1 MSDDREKKSWREI
14 DATRDRRGGGR
25 SGRRADPDERLRER
39 ASQSAAYSKYKSN
52 LDKLFTPGG
61 GGALPENLRAQLGPA
76 DESSAARRKA
86 LEDLKQDPSEATLA
100 AYLATGAP
108 LPDDAR
114 LLMGL
119 LDIREEAQLRPL
131 LSRLLEIVEDG
142 KKPNRMLLIQK
153 VTALRHRVEAAETVE
168 LLDML
173 LAALG

>member
-1 MSDDREKKSWREI
+1 MGDDREKKSWREI
-14 DATRDRRGGGR
+14 DSTRERSGRG
-25 SGRRADPDERLRER
+25 GRRADPDERLRDR
-39 ASQSAAYSKYKSN
+39 ASRSAAYSKYKSN

-61 GGALPENLRAQLGPA
+61 GGALPENLRAQLGPV
-76 DESSAARRKA
+76 DEASAARRQA
-86 LEDLKQDPSEATLA
+86 LEDLKRDPSETTLK
-100 AYLATGAP
+100 AYLATGAL

-119 LDIREEAQLRPL
+119 LDLEDEELLRSL

-142 KKPNRMLLIQK
+142 KRPNRMLLLQK
-153 VTALRHRVEAAETVE
+153 ITAVRHRVEATETVE